1 MEDDNCTK
9 EVQSKDHSTSMK
21 KDENI
26 IEGECTQSIY
36 PLFEQNNQ
44 YLIEKTLSSN
54 QKTVT
59 LQNNINETCDHD
71 CHQSMN

>member
-54 QKTVT
+54 
-59 LQNNINETCDHD
+59 
-71 CHQSMN
+71 